1 MDAIIA
7 SINPFPNDVRDAFRD
22 YINGINYSNWERI
35 EYHTWHQLHVYI
47 EWPDLKTA
55 TLAESRLK
63 H

>member
-7 SINPFPNDVRDAFRD
+7 LINPFPNDVYNAFWD
-22 YINGINYSNWERI
+22 YINGINYSNWEHI

-47 EWPDLKTA
+47 EWPNLKRT
-55 TLAESRLK
+55 TLTESKLK